1 MPRKLTISTI
11 PDGILSGTKIVTG
24 SIPLSALDDVRITS
38 VTVSNSSYIPTGG
51 NTVSTSGGYVVIAGG
66 GFVNGCT
73 VVVGNTVATSVSFVS
88 STQIQSQL
96 PAKVAGSYFL
106 YVTNPNGSTSLKI
119 NGVTFS

>member
-1 MPRKLTISTI
+1 MPRKLTISTVPNDSI
-11 PDGILSGTKIVTG
+11 TGSKIITG
-24 SIPLSALDDVRITS
+24 SIPITALDVVRITS
-38 VTVSNSSYIPTGG
+38 VTVSNSSYIATG
-51 NTVSTSGGYVVIAGG
+51 NTTVSTSGGYVIIDGG

-88 STQIQSQL
+88 SIQIRSQL

-106 YVTNPNGSTSLKI
+106 YVTNSDGSTSLKI

>member
-11 PDGILSGTKIVTG
+11 TDSTISGTKIVTG
-24 SIPLSALDDVRITS
+24 SIPITALDVARITS
-38 VTVSNSSYIPTGG
+38 VTVSNSSYIPTGA
-51 NTVSTSGGYVVIAGG
+51 NTVSTSGGYVIIAGG

-96 PAKVAGSYFL
+96 PAKVTGSYFL